1 MQFVIVVLLVA
12 TLGVAPNFALGNQAH
27 QRTRVSPI
35 QKVLAMMKDMLEK
48 AKTEKG
54 DEVAAFAQFKQ
65 LCDSQRGEKERSIE
79 DAKASIEQLKAD
91 GQKAE
96 SDAASLSKDIQ
107 GLSTGI
113 DQFQADMKRANAIRD
128 KDRADYQAEHDEY
141 SASISST
148 EKAAMVIQQE
158 GSASSLLQLQSL
170 RELSSSKHLIT
181 RHSAA
186 RSMIMSFLQRP
197 QSEVS
202 MMQASLQQAASA
214 PEARAFESS
223 SGSILN
229 MVEKLG
235 EKFSEERAQLEKD
248 EGHEV
253 YNHQMAIQELTNQ
266 VDAATKARDMKMS
279 QKAQKEQGKNDAD
292 GERSNTQATLDED
305 SKFLSDTNSECAL
318 KSTDFE
324 TKQVLRAG
332 EITAIKKA
340 MEIMGSDNVAGAG
353 SKHLPGMIQ
362 EDATSLAQLR
372 SGSAE
377 KRTFSELSAKA
388 QSRAQRQS
396 KVAAFLAVRA
406 HQTRSRVL
414 SLISLKV
421 SSDPFKKVTQMIKD
435 MITKLMEE
443 ANEEAEH
450 KGFCDTEMGTNKLT
464 RDAKTEES
472 ETLHAQIDELGA
484 AVAKLSDESAELS
497 AAVAE
502 LDAAVG
508 QATKLRQAEKAKN
521 KATIAEAKVAQEAV
535 ASAVAVLREFYE
547 KGSFTQTS
555 SAVVSSSFDS
565 DFAARASL
573 LIQSEASGQAE
584 ADDSAPVT
592 QDSSGVVGML
602 EVIESDFARLDAE
615 TGAAETDA
623 ERIHRAFINDSEQDK
638 SVKSAD
644 LDFKQDSQQEKS
656 SALLQAQHDLKGT
669 TAELQAAMAYFEKL
683 KPSCVDAEVSY
694 EDRVQQR
701 KDEIESL
708 KEALDI
714 LSGEGI

>member
-1 MQFVIVVLLVA
+1 MA
-12 TLGVAPNFALGNQAH
+12 AALGGA
-27 QRTRVSPI
+27 
-35 QKVLAMMKDMLEK
+35 
-48 AKTEKG
+48 
-54 DEVAAFAQFKQ
+54 
-65 LCDSQRGEKERSIE
+65 
-79 DAKASIEQLKAD
+79 EQPGAVPL
-91 GQKAE
+91 
-96 SDAASLSKDIQ
+96 
-107 GLSTGI
+107 
-113 DQFQADMKRANAIRD
+113 
-128 KDRADYQAEHDEY
+128 
-141 SASISST
+141 
-148 EKAAMVIQQE
+148 
-158 GSASSLLQLQSL
+158 
-170 RELSSSKHLIT
+170 
-181 RHSAA
+181 
-186 RSMIMSFLQRP
+186 
-197 QSEVS
+197 
-202 MMQASLQQAASA
+202 MQASLQQAASA

-248 EGHEV
+248 ERQEV

-502 LDAAVG
+502 VDAAVG

-623 ERIHRAFINDSEQDK
+623 ERIHREFINDSEQDK